1 GIEEGKLR
9 SRIGVLKEKRLHP
22 FMAAMSE
29 KEAMVDPFLVEALQN
44 PRHRLTILRM
54 ELDIQKFFQS
64 PEQQQFEFRPF
75 PTSYLR
81 LAAHR
86 VAQHYGLFTTALDS
100 GAVDGSGSRI
110 LVTKTAESRYPFVCL
125 SEIPVKQPETYGRPE
140 GFKIAIKP
148 RPNRGSGGLGSGSG
162 VEKNLLRSVEERKEE
177 YDKARARIFNSPS
190 SSDSEDSSTR
200 APPPPLPL
208 ETKHNS
214 RCPTRNETENLVDVE
229 RNGVMRES
237 GRISR
242 VAIIRDREK
251 DRYDP
256 DYDRNRYVRV
266 TPPGQNF
273 NPIPIQLPFHDAV
286 FPPMPRTQASINYGH
301 PLNRAMNAFCTQS
314 LNQPSINAP
323 AYTEWPTASEAH
335 LFRHHNP

>member
-1 GIEEGKLR
+1 
-9 SRIGVLKEKRLHP
+9 
-22 FMAAMSE
+22 MAGMSE

-64 PEQQQFEFRPF
+64 PEQQQYEFPPY

-86 VAQHYGLFTTALDS
+86 VAHHYNLFTTALD
-100 GAVDGSGSRI
+100 GAALDGSGNRI
-110 LVTKTAESRYPFVCL
+110 LVSKTAESRYPFVCL
-125 SEIPVKQPETYGRPE
+125 SEIPVKQPEVNGRRPQ
-140 GFKIAIKP
+140 GFKLAIKP
-148 RPNRGSGGLGSGSG
+148 RPNRGSGGVGGGSG

-177 YDKARARIFNSPS
+177 YEKARARIFNSPN

-200 APPPPLPL
+200 APPPAPHPPRL
-208 ETKHNS
+208 ESKHNNN
-214 RCPTRNETENLVDVE
+214 RYQTRNETESLVDVE
-229 RNGVMRES
+229 RNGVVRES
-237 GRISR
+237 GRTSR

-266 TPPGQNF
+266 TPPVVQSF
-273 NPIPIQLPFHDAV
+273 NPMPIHLPFHDGV
-286 FPPMPRTQASINYGH
+286 FPQMPRTQANLNYGH
-301 PLNRAMNAFCTQS
+301 PLNPAMTAS
-314 LNQPSINAP
+314 NAP
-323 AYTEWPTASEAH
+323 AYTEWPSATMTYAQTLNASDPH
-335 LFRHHNP
+335 LFRHQNP

>member
-1 GIEEGKLR
+1 
-9 SRIGVLKEKRLHP
+9 
-22 FMAAMSE
+22 MAAMSE

-64 PEQQQFEFRPF
+64 PEQQQYEFQPL

-81 LAAHR
+81 LIAHR
-86 VAQHYGLFTTALDS
+86 VAQHYGLFTTALD
-100 GAVDGSGSRI
+100 GGGVDGSGNRI
-110 LVTKTAESRYPFVCL
+110 LATKTAESRYPYVCL
-125 SEIPVKQPETYGRPE
+125 SEIPVKQPEIHGRPE

-148 RPNRGSGGLGSGSG
+148 RPNRGSGGIGSGSG

-190 SSDSEDSSTR
+190 SSDSEDFSTR
-200 APPPPLPL
+200 APPPRLD
-208 ETKHNS
+208 TKQNNS
-214 RCPTRNETENLVDVE
+214 NPVLSERNGNPVDIE
-229 RNGVMRES
+229 RNGVIRDS
-237 GRISR
+237 GRTSP

-266 TPPGQNF
+266 APPVQNF
-273 NPIPIQLPFHDAV
+273 NPIPIPLPFHDAI
-286 FPPMPRTQASINYGH
+286 FPQMPRTQASLNYGH
-301 PLNRAMNAFCTQS
+301 PLNPAMTA
-314 LNQPSINAP
+314 PS
-323 AYTEWPTASEAH
+323 YTEWPSATMTYAQTLNASDTH
-335 LFRHHNP
+335 HFRHPNP

>member
-1 GIEEGKLR
+1 
-9 SRIGVLKEKRLHP
+9 
-22 FMAAMSE
+22 MAGMSE

-64 PEQQQFEFRPF
+64 PEQQQYEFKPL

-86 VAQHYGLFTTALDS
+86 VAQHYGLFTTALE
-100 GAVDGSGSRI
+100 GGGVDGSENRI
-110 LVTKTAESRYPFVCL
+110 LATKTVESRYPLVCL
-125 SEIPVKQPETYGRPE
+125 SEILVKQPEFNRRPE
-140 GFKIAIKP
+140 GFKLAIKP
-148 RPNRGSGGLGSGSG
+148 RPNRGSGIGSGSG

-177 YDKARARIFNSPS
+177 YEKARARIFNSPS

-200 APPPPLPL
+200 APPPPPPRYLD
-208 ETKHNS
+208 TRHNS
-214 RCPTRNETENLVDVE
+214 TRPSRNETEVVINNNSNHVDVE
-229 RNGVMRES
+229 RNGVIRES
-237 GRISR
+237 GRTSR

-273 NPIPIQLPFHDAV
+273 NQIPIQLPFNDAV
-286 FPPMPRTQASINYGH
+286 FPQMPRPQASLNYGH
-301 PLNRAMNAFCTQS
+301 PLNRAMNTFCTQS
-314 LNQPSINAP
+314 LNQPSSIAP
-323 AYTEWPTASEAH
+323 AYTEWPSATMTYAQTLNASDSH
-335 LFRHHNP
+335 LFRHPNP

>member
-1 GIEEGKLR
+1 
-9 SRIGVLKEKRLHP
+9 
-22 FMAAMSE
+22 MAAMSD

-64 PEQQQFEFRPF
+64 PEQQQYEFQPL

-81 LAAHR
+81 LIAHR
-86 VAQHYGLFTTALDS
+86 VAQHYGLFTTALE
-100 GAVDGSGSRI
+100 GGGVDGSGNRI
-110 LVTKTAESRYPFVCL
+110 LATKTVESRYPYVCL
-125 SEIPVKQPETYGRPE
+125 SEIPVKQPEIHGRPE

-148 RPNRGSGGLGSGSG
+148 RPNRGAGGSGSGSG

-200 APPPPLPL
+200 APPPPYPRLDS
-208 ETKHNS
+208 KHNTA
-214 RCPTRNETENLVDVE
+214 CPSRNETEVVVNYNSNPVDVE
-229 RNGVMRES
+229 RNGVIRDS
-237 GRISR
+237 GRTSR

-266 TPPGQNF
+266 APPVQNF
-273 NPIPIQLPFHDAV
+273 NPIPIPLPFHDAI
-286 FPPMPRTQASINYGH
+286 FPQMPRNQASLNYGH
-301 PLNRAMNAFCTQS
+301 PLNPAMTA
-314 LNQPSINAP
+314 PS
-323 AYTEWPTASEAH
+323 YTEWPSATMTYAQTLNASDVH
-335 LFRHHNP
+335 HFRHPNP

>member
-1 GIEEGKLR
+1 
-9 SRIGVLKEKRLHP
+9 
-22 FMAAMSE
+22 MAAMSD

-64 PEQQQFEFRPF
+64 PEQQQFEFRPL

-86 VAQHYGLFTTALDS
+86 VAHHYGLFTTALDS
-100 GAVDGSGSRI
+100 GAVDGSGNRI
-110 LVTKTAESRYPFVCL
+110 IVTKTAESRFPFVCL
-125 SEIPVKQPETYGRPE
+125 SEIPVKQPEVNGRPA

-148 RPNRGSGGLGSGSG
+148 RPNRGPGGTGSGSG

-177 YDKARARIFNSPS
+177 YEKARARIFNSPN

-200 APPPPLPL
+200 APPPPPHLD
-208 ETKHNS
+208 TKHDNT
-214 RCPTRNETENLVDVE
+214 RRNETQVVISNNNSNPGDVE
-229 RNGVMRES
+229 RNGVIRES
-237 GRISR
+237 GRTSR

-273 NPIPIQLPFHDAV
+273 IPMPIQLPFQDSV
-286 FPPMPRTQASINYGH
+286 FPQMPRSQASLNYGH
-301 PLNRAMNAFCTQS
+301 PLNPAMNAFCTQS
-314 LNQPSINAP
+314 LNQGSSNAP
-323 AYTEWPTASEAH
+323 AYTEWPSATMTYAQTLNASDAH